1 MRGTG
6 CLILPLT
13 IIGYSKCETSYEGNC
28 GYACN
33 PDGSCRTNWIGSFRP
48 GGTEASCF
56 SPQFG
61 GNCFGTVNGCKDCNK
76 ICGGGSG
83 SSKGGSSGRRP
94 SGGNSCSGS
103 WPAGASRSECN
114 CSSRK
119 CDWACVGFAQENG
132 GSSGNSCSGSW
143 PAGASRCECDCSSGK
158 CDWACVGFAQENGG
172 SSGSSSS
179 SRPSGGSSS
188 SGGSNRKCS
197 YECQSNGGCRVSHGL
212 TSGSC
217 FPASFGGS
225 CSGTPRE
232 CKDCNRAL
240 NC

>member
-83 SSKGGSSGRRP
+83 SSKGGSSGSRP
-94 SGGNSCSGS
+94 SG
-103 WPAGASRSECN
+103 
-114 CSSRK
+114 
-119 CDWACVGFAQENG
+119 
-132 GSSGNSCSGSW
+132 GNSCSGSW

-197 YECQSNGGCRVSHGL
+197 YECQSNGGCRVSYGL